1 MFAGFPEETLQF
13 FLDIRFHNNVA
24 YYEENRE
31 RFKRDVQT
39 PFYALIDELAP
50 TMLTIDPRMEV
61 RPYKCLARLRR
72 DTRFTKDKSPFRDH
86 LWLLFRRA
94 GEPREGAVMYWFEL
108 SATAV
113 GWGVGTWGE
122 NRPAMDLLRRRI
134 VSSPQEVQ
142 KAIDACRLE
151 KRGFSVGGNTFK
163 RIAIPEGVPEPL
175 RFWYAGRELY
185 ISREQTS
192 LDWVHDASLA
202 ERVRRDFK
210 AVAPIYRLLR
220 GLWDEAGAAE
230 EQL

>member
-86 LWLLFRRA
+86 LWLTFRRA
-94 GEPREGAVMYWFEL
+94 GEPREGSVMYWFEL
-108 SATAV
+108 SVTSV

-134 VSSPQEVQ
+134 VSSPQVVQ

-185 ISREQTS
+185 ISRERTS
-192 LDWVHDASLA
+192 LDWVHDASVV
-202 ERVRRDFK
+202 ERVRKDYT
-210 AVAPIYRLLR
+210 ALAPIYRLLH
-220 GLWDEAGAAE
+220 GLWDEVGAAE
-230 EQL
+230 EL